1 MKLEAKSAMCYMYI
15 NLLIIYIFFPH
26 VYCLI
31 NSFYLIQPSFI
42 KREIYA
48 VCPQGQGNPD
58 LIKKAIEFLAP

>member
-15 NLLIIYIFFPH
+15 NLLIIYNFFFH

-48 VCPQGQGNPD
+48 VCPQNQGNPD
-58 LIKKAIEFLAP
+58 PIKKAIEFLAP

>member
-15 NLLIIYIFFPH
+15 NLLIIYNFFFH

-48 VCPQGQGNPD
+48 VYPQNQGNPD